1 MKFPNKI
8 TSSFKMTRINLWLLT
23 LCALLIAGVAGYKDY
38 RLSNK
43 IYFVIEM
50 ESSVTNVSQ
59 VFFDTN
65 KGVISTIIQN
75 NPSGFY
81 QKYSF
86 RLPKLVTSIKSV
98 RFDPADKAI
107 VLRIKKAGIE
117 NAAGNTLKNFPVQS
131 FKAVQQIGGM
141 VIDKEVLV
149 IHTAENANDPITVIE
164 NSSFDKKNS
173 WIDFLLQHGWIY
185 VGYFLLSFAGLIG
198 LAKCSRH
205 IAESLGRILDYAVV
219 NPRNIIIFIGFFAA
233 VISCYPVIFFGKG
246 FVHPVGVNA
255 LYSGPPWFPEFPV
268 NAVSEAFR
276 GSDLGATAWSIAP
289 NTVVQ
294 HDALFRDFEFPFW
307 NRYVGG
313 GLPLFA
319 QGYSMIG
326 DVLHWIPVFLG
337 ESAIGWDIKFVL
349 SKAIFAIGMGVL
361 VFRLTDKLLAGALIA
376 FSSCF
381 LGFFAYRFNHPA
393 YFVLT
398 YAPWVVLQWDRL
410 STVLALPNPQTKS
423 CVAQGFLLA
432 VITWLQLNAGTPK
445 EGVITA
451 CFLHALG
458 VVGFLIYTIPKW
470 GKMRS
475 FVLVGGIGIALAMIT
490 TPYWLL
496 FLDALGKAFT
506 AYDTPRIL
514 TYPSWAIIGFF
525 DNFFF
530 QKYSNYITESH
541 PGPSVNLFILF
552 CMVSSFLSLR
562 FRQSFMVYGSWGLF
576 ILAMTIAYGFIPVSI
591 LIAIPFINKIIHVGN
606 TFSMPMMVLA
616 LIIAGYGIRDYLVVS
631 EKLKKTILIFS
642 LSSFLGLWLI
652 SG

>member
-1 MKFPNKI
+1 MI
-8 TSSFKMTRINLWLLT
+8 RINLLL
-23 LCALLIAGVAGYKDY
+23 LIVCVLLIAGMAGYKDY
-38 RLSNK
+38 RLNNE

-50 ESSVTNVSQ
+50 ESDSKCISE
-59 VFFDTN
+59 VFFNTN
-65 KGVISTIIQN
+65 KGSVSTII
-75 NPSGFY
+75 PVRSRFY

-86 RLPKLVTSIKSV
+86 RLPELVTSIKSI
-98 RFDPADKAI
+98 RFDPAIKNS
-107 VLRIKKAGIE
+107 VLRIKNAGIE

-131 FKAVQQIGGM
+131 FKAVQQISSM
-141 VIDKEVLV
+141 AIDNDELV
-149 IHTAENANDPITVIE
+149 IYPTENANDPTTVID
-164 NSSFDKKNS
+164 NSSFDRKSS
-173 WIDFLLQHGWIY
+173 WIDFLVQRGWIY
-185 VGYFLLSFAGLIG
+185 VGYFLLSSVILIG
-198 LAKCSRH
+198 LTKRRQH
-205 IAESLGRILDYAVV
+205 IAEFLEQLFDYAVA
-219 NPRNIIIFIGFFAA
+219 NPRSTIIFIGFFAA
-233 VISCYPVIFFGKG
+233 VVSCYPVIFFGKSL
-246 FVHPVGVNA
+246 VHPFGVYA
-255 LYSGPPWFPEFPV
+255 LYGDSLWFPGFPAD
-268 NAVSEAFR
+268 AVSEDVR
-276 GSDLGATAWSIAP
+276 GSDVYATAWSIAP
-289 NTVVQ
+289 SSVVQ
-294 HDALFRDFEFPFW
+294 HNALFRDFEFPFW
-307 NRYVGG
+307 NRYVDG

-319 QGYSMIG
+319 QGYSMMG

-490 TPYWLL
+490 APYWLL
-496 FLDALGKAFT
+496 FLNALGKAFT
-506 AYDTPRIL
+506 FYDIPTVETL
-514 TYPSWAIIGFF
+514 PSWSIIGFF

-530 QKYSNYITESH
+530 QTYFNDIKA
-541 PGPSVNLFILF
+541 PSVNLFILF
-552 CMVSSFLSLR
+552 CMSSAFLSLR
-562 FRQSFMVYGSWGLF
+562 LRQSPIVYCSWGLF
-576 ILAMTIAYGFIPVSI
+576 ILAMATAYGLIPISI
-591 LIAIPFINKIIHVGN
+591 LIAIPFINNIVHIDT
-606 TFSMPMMVLA
+606 TFSMPMMMLA
-616 LIIAGYGIRDYLVVS
+616 LIIAGYGIRDYLVAS